1 VSLYARILLSF
12 WTAIALVVLG
22 AAGVTTLVL
31 MERSEEAVSVPEV
44 LSHEAARALGEGGP
58 AGLTHWLQGVLRRDL
73 NFEVYVIGPD
83 GELLHRPL
91 SPRVERRLR
100 VPEPPPPLAGAR
112 LLPARPLP
120 LLIAADG
127 SEYRL
132 VVMGRRQTFG
142 PLGYPAAR
150 WAVLLLA
157 LAVTGIASW
166 WLARSITRPVAGLGA
181 ATRQL
186 AGGRLETRAAAELT
200 RRRDEL
206 GTLARDFDAMAQR
219 LRALVE
225 GKERLLADISHELRS
240 PLARMRVAL
249 ALARQSGGDV
259 STQLD
264 RLETETER
272 LDALIGQVLKLAR
285 LDARGP
291 DAVLDPVDL
300 GELVDGIAR
309 DAAFE
314 AQPRGVRVNW
324 TMPARSVTVAGDG
337 PLLASAVENVVR
349 NALRYTAAGTTV
361 TVEVEEPP
369 AVVVRD
375 HGPGVPESELE
386 RIFEPFHRVAEARG
400 RDSGGDGIGLAITSR
415 VMRAHGGS
423 ASARNCAGGGLEV
436 RLAFATPG

>member
-1 VSLYARILLSF
+1 VSLYARILLAF
-12 WTAIALVVLG
+12 WAAIALVVIG
-22 AAGVTTLVL
+22 AAGVTALVL
-31 MERSEEAVSVPEV
+31 MERADEWVTVPEV
-44 LSHEAARALGEGGP
+44 LGREAARALDDGGE
-58 AGLTHWLQGVLRRDL
+58 AGLARWLQGVLARNL
-73 NFEVYVIGPD
+73 NFDVYVVGPK
-83 GELLHRPL
+83 GELLGRPL
-91 SPRVERRLR
+91 PARAERRLR
-100 VPEPPPPLAGAR
+100 APEPMPPLPGTR
-112 LLPARPLP
+112 LLPARPLSV
-120 LLIAADG
+120 LIAADG

-132 VVMGRRQTFG
+132 VVMGHRPTLG
-142 PLGYPAAR
+142 PLGLPTAR

-157 LAVTGIASW
+157 LAITGAASF
-166 WLARSITRPVAGLGA
+166 WLTRSITRPVAGLGA

-186 AGGRLETRAAAELT
+186 AGGRLETRVAPALV

-291 DAVLDPVDL
+291 GTGLDAVDL

-314 AQPRGVRVNW
+314 AQPRGVRVDW
-324 TMPARSVTVAGDG
+324 SMPPKSVTVAGDA

-361 TVEVEEPP
+361 TVQVQDPP

-423 ASARNCAGGGLEV
+423 ASARNCPGGGLEV
-436 RLAFATPG
+436 RLAFAAPG